1 MRNPSPRDYEDR
13 SDYEDAVHRY
23 EAWSDS
29 EREFRRDAE
38 AEAEMVA
45 AKNER
50 REEMT
55 AKYAVEIAEEK
66 FERAWEN
73 WCAENWRA

>member
-1 MRNPSPRDYEDR
+1 MKNPSPRDYEDR
-13 SDYEDAVHRY
+13 ADYEDAVSRY
-23 EAWSDS
+23 EAWADS

-38 AEAEMVA
+38 AEREMVA

-50 REEMT
+50 RD
-55 AKYAVEIAEEK
+55 EIAEEK

-73 WCAENWRA
+73 WCAENWRREV